1 MNPYKHQQDAL
12 TLMGSLLTK
21 IINLDGEIKTANEYN
36 RNCVIHGMEFDV
48 DKLRNKRE
56 NMKFEYNELILKL
69 KLK

>member
-12 TLMGSLLTK
+12 TRMGSLLTK

-36 RNCVIHGMEFDV
+36 RKCSIHGMEIDV
-48 DKLRNKRE
+48 NELRNKRE
-56 NMKFEYNELILKL
+56 NLKFQYNELILKL